1 MNPIQRVIKRH
12 RVRTGP
18 AEDLPPKPSARP
30 APAPPQKGVRLVQVD
45 GRVQAIEVTC
55 ACGEVMVIEIEYE
68 CATEE
73 TVS

>member
-12 RVRTGP
+12 RVRADAAPGRP
-18 AEDLPPKPSARP
+18 RAGAASSGHPPRA
-30 APAPPQKGVRLVQVD
+30 KGVRLVQAD

-68 CATEE
+68 DAPQEAR
-73 TVS
+73 S